1 MTAIP
6 DHSEYHQSVLLHE
19 AVEGLNIRPGGIYVD
34 TTFGGGGHS
43 RAILDQLGPTGRLV
57 AFDQDKDA
65 ARNVPDDE
73 RFLLVPENFRH
84 LRRFLRLHEAIP
96 VDGILADLGV
106 SSYQFDTPDRGFSI
120 RREGEQALL
129 DMRMD
134 QRQGLTAAKILQ
146 QYSVEELQRV
156 FEQFGEIRNARTL
169 AGEIVQARGAFPMKT
184 VAELK
189 AIAAR
194 VSKGNQQRYFA
205 QVFQALRIAV
215 NDEFGAL
222 EDMLQQ
228 AFDVLKPGGRLA
240 VITFHSLEDRIV
252 KDFFKSGY
260 GKEGKAETERL
271 SPVGKKPV
279 VPAATEIRD
288 NPRSRSAKLRIAEK
302 EEIKY

>member
-260 GKEGKAETERL
+260 GKEGKAETGRL

-279 VPAATEIRD
+279 VPTAREIRD